1 MTSWNYIL
9 TIYTKQDKIRDAHS
23 TNRYKTHVPGKRAF
37 GQKLVPVPMRDEFIE
52 HINSAVDRLN
62 YGDRSKLIRDAIV
75 EKLNREGI
83 ETPASLAAA
92 PLRVGKMARGNRRPR
107 VIGPLDKEKRR

>member
-1 MTSWNYIL
+1 M
-9 TIYTKQDKIRDAHS
+9 
-23 TNRYKTHVPGKRAF
+23 PGKRAF
-37 GQKLVPVPMRDEFIE
+37 GQKLIPVPMRKEFIE
-52 HINSAVDRLN
+52 HINAAVEKLN

-92 PLRVGKMARGNRRPR
+92 PVRAGKTSSGRRKS
-107 VIGPLDKEKRR
+107 GLE